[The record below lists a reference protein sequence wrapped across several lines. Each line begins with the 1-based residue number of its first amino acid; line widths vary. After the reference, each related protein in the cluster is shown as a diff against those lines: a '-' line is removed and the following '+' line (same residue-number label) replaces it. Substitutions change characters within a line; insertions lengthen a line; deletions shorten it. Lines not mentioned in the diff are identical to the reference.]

1 MKHKTGYMS
10 FEDKIKRSFQS
21 YARILLMV
29 LFVLLT
35 LFISFELII
44 KPNFKAYLA
53 TKEIESELDNL
64 HDVTQSLFTDLKEVE
79 SQSQFYSIYY
89 DYLVTHNLRGDLS
102 IYNESD
108 KILYITNTA
117 QEGSFYNK
125 TYTAAFRRNV
135 ENADGQ
141 LISTSMFDRD
151 TSEGISQLILGQ
163 SIENKQGENI
173 IALFYIEPESI
184 NLLLPYSS
192 VQSFVLTDARNYVL
206 ARSHPIQDRPL
217 NRFNL
222 QEDKQVQ
229 IDNRNF
235 KVQVKNHK
243 VPAIKIYV
251 LTEKVSFNNLFTYLM
266 IMMAI
271 VLYVQY
277 LAGKK
282 VSKQVGKDA
291 SSAIDQLKQV
301 VEKIGEGDLGLT
313 LDLQTEDEFESL
325 GRAFN
330 RMSLQLD
337 ELVKHNEAL
346 GEMHKRAEIK
356 QLEAQFNP
364 HFLYNSLETIRYLLV
379 SDPKLAQ
386 NLILNITTLLRY
398 SIEYN
403 DGLVNFKEDLIF
415 IRLYLEIQQI
425 RLNDRLKYEIDIDPE
440 ILDEG
445 IPKLIL
451 QPLIENSIKHGFN
464 QQESL
469 EIKIKGTIEGDYMIF
484 EIKDNGSGMDQAT
497 LDRFRNMD
505 HSKLESANQYGLFS
519 IYHRLDLIYKDQ
531 AHFNIESSPLGTTI
545 RIEIPRRVY
554 V

>member
-184 NLLLPYSS
+184 NLMLPYSS

-403 DGLVNFKEDLIF
+403 DELVNFKEDLIF

-469 EIKIKGTIEGDYMIF
+469 EIKIKGTIEGDYMMF
-484 EIKDNGSGMDQAT
+484 EIK
-497 LDRFRNMD
+497 
-505 HSKLESANQYGLFS
+505 
-519 IYHRLDLIYKDQ
+519 
-531 AHFNIESSPLGTTI
+531 
-545 RIEIPRRVY
+545 
-554 V
+554 